1 MSTGLL
7 AETLS
12 PPGITEFLCSVL
24 RALISAVQLDSAADA
39 TWSNVTSSWI
49 SSQQAESYFPEMN
62 GSLQSRAGG
71 GFFFFM
77 PLKSAQLQQSQR
89 FKDNRTE
96 KGSLFL
102 QHRTNESV

>member
-12 PPGITEFLCSVL
+12 PPGITAFLYSVL
-24 RALISAVQLDSAADA
+24 RALISAVQQDSAADT

-62 GSLQSRAGG
+62 GSLQSRAGD
-71 GFFFFM
+71 GFFFSM
-77 PLKSAQLQQSQR
+77 ALKSAQLQQTQTC
-89 FKDNRTE
+89 KDNRTE
-96 KGSLFL
+96 KGSLVL
-102 QHRTNESV
+102 QHGANESV